1 MGRRWQL
8 LLTLAVLTL
17 ASCRAPR
24 MEVLPYEA
32 TEVKTEYVNR
42 YVRDTTYITEREVV
56 EPRNDTVYIT
66 RTSVQYKERV
76 SYRDSVR
83 VDSIPV
89 EYLVE
94 VPVEIERPL
103 TRWQRFKMDVGGWGV
118 TVAVLLLVGMLAK
131 YILHIYKR

>member
-1 MGRRWQL
+1 MKPRL
-8 LLTLAVLTL
+8 LLLVVAALLAGC
-17 ASCRAPR
+17 ASQQPAI
-24 MEVLPYEA
+24 LPYEV

-42 YVRDTTYITEREVV
+42 YIRDTTYITEREVV

-66 RTSVQYKERV
+66 RTRVQYKERIA
-76 SYRDSVR
+76 YRDSVR

-94 VPVEIERPL
+94 VPVEVVQPL
-103 TRWQRFKMDVGGWGV
+103 TRWQRLKMDVGGWGV

>member
-1 MGRRWQL
+1 
-8 LLTLAVLTL
+8 
-17 ASCRAPR
+17 

>member
-1 MGRRWQL
+1 MKPRL
-8 LLTLAVLTL
+8 LLVVVAALLAGC
-17 ASCRAPR
+17 ASQQPAI
-24 MEVLPYEA
+24 LPYEV

-42 YVRDTTYITEREVV
+42 YIMDTTYITEREVV

-66 RTSVQYKERV
+66 RTRVQYKERIA
-76 SYRDSVR
+76 YRDSVR

-94 VPVEIERPL
+94 VPVEVVQPL
-103 TRWQRFKMDVGGWGV
+103 TRWQQFKMDVGGWGV
-118 TVAVLLLVGMLAK
+118 TVAVLLMVGMLAK